1 MNREDLLFLPISI
14 NITGKKIL
22 LIGGGNVGYHKA
34 SILYRFTD
42 KATIIAPEFHEGFN
56 NLPFTLVQKRYSTE
70 DLEGAF
76 LVYICTENKELNHT
90 IKKECE
96 ERGILASVCDD
107 PIECDFTSPAIY
119 KNGNVTIAIASNAQN
134 VHQSIGIRDRVQE
147 LVEDGSIKI
156 R

>member
-42 KATIIAPEFHEGFN
+42 KATIIAPEFHKGFN

-96 ERGILASVCDD
+96 ERSILASVCDD
-107 PIECDFTSPAIY
+107 PIEMRFHLS
-119 KNGNVTIAIASNAQN
+119 
-134 VHQSIGIRDRVQE
+134 
-147 LVEDGSIKI
+147 
-156 R
+156 

>member
-1 MNREDLLFLPISI
+1 MNREDLLFLPVSI

-42 KATIIAPEFHEGFN
+42 KATIIAPEFHEGFKK
-56 NLPFTLVQKRYSTE
+56 LPFTLVTKRYTE
-70 DLEGAF
+70 GDLTDAF
-76 LVYICTENKELNHT
+76 LVYVCTENKELNHK
-90 IKKECE
+90 IKKDCE

-107 PIECDFTSPAIY
+107 PFQCDFTSPAIY
-119 KNGNVTIAIASNAQN
+119 KNENVTIAVASNAQN
-134 VHQSIGIRDRVQE
+134 VHQSIGIRNQIQE
-147 LVEDGSIKI
+147 LAESGNIKL